1 MTRRRG
7 EAEVV
12 RPGVKVRVE
21 REGDGLWHGWVYR
34 KVEGRWFVAGAIA
47 PRATEGA
54 ARGAVLAL
62 AGS

>member
-1 MTRRRG
+1 M
-7 EAEVV
+7 V